1 MSSTLRSDSRESA
14 RASRLAHSSTTP
26 AVAVPASRDL
36 VVDFIRVACMFAVVA
51 VHLLMMGISVDESGI
66 GVGNPLTS
74 LSWFAQGTWFGQ
86 VMPLFFIVGGFASLT
101 SWRSLKRKGGDGGD
115 YLRNRVLRLVRPT
128 VALYIFLAIALWSAT
143 AAGVP
148 VDLLAVIAAGA
159 GVQLWFLAAYL
170 ICQAM
175 VPTMAKFHEAAPYR
189 TIAALAA
196 GAVVVDVLRL
206 GLERNPWGFDSNPIG
221 LLNMVFVW
229 GLLQQLGFF
238 YADGFFDRFA
248 KWKLVLAAAGCY
260 AVMVPLTHAGPYPVD
275 MLTSQ
280 NPPMFP
286 LILVGLAHIL
296 LVKAAY
302 PVLQRCVH
310 VGWVQKVMYRG
321 GQPGDDHLP
330 VAPAVDHRHVWHCT
344 GPSPAV
350 PRTRQH
356 RVVAQSSAV
365 LCSCLG
371 TGAVGFHAAGPPGTR
386 QHCTGTGCDQAGH
399 VAHRCRNCP
408 GHHSAVRG
416 DEVGAGRFE
425 CHLGCGA
432 AGDRRGS
439 GLRQASGQGVEDPAQ
454 CFIGV
459 RGFLTFFASRTAV
472 EQPDGVALRPLLCS
486 KEVRQPPA
494 IASSYAGAS
503 DVELRRRTP
512 LPLRSPVRPWPR
524 RPPTTRTQPLA
535 RTTAQALRCHPSRP

>member
-1 MSSTLRSDSRESA
+1 MSSTLRPNLSSA
-14 RASRLAHSSTTP
+14 NSA
-26 AVAVPASRDL
+26 PASRDL

-86 VMPLFFIVGGFASLT
+86 VMPLFFVVGGFASLT
-101 SWRSLKRKGGDGGD
+101 SWRSLQRRGGDAGD

-128 VALYIFLAIALWSAT
+128 VALYAFLAIALWSAT

-148 VDLLAVIAAGA
+148 GDLLTVIAAGA

-175 VPTMAKFHEAAPYR
+175 VPTMAKLHQLAPYR

-229 GLLQQLGFF
+229 GLLQQLGFL

-248 KWKLVLAAAGCY
+248 RWKLIVAAAACY
-260 AVMVPLTHAGPYPVD
+260 AILVPLTHAGPYPVD

-286 LILVGLAHIL
+286 LVLVGLAHVL

-302 PVLQRCVH
+302 PVLRRCVH
-310 VGWVQKVMYRG
+310 VGWVQKVMFVVGSRAMTIYLW
-321 GQPGDDHLP
+321 HLP
-330 VAPAVDHRHVWHCT
+330 LIIAMFGIALLLRLPFPEPASAEWWLSRPAFYVAAWALVLLVSMPLVRLELASTALAPGAERPAMWRI
-344 GPSPAV
+344 
-350 PRTRQH
+350 
-356 RVVAQSSAV
+356 
-365 LCSCLG
+365 
-371 TGAVGFHAAGPPGTR
+371 AVGTVLAIIPPFVVMR
-386 QHCTGTGCDQAGH
+386 
-399 VAHRCRNCP
+399 
-408 GHHSAVRG
+408 SAL
-416 DEVGAGRFE
+416 DVGNATW
-425 CHLGCGA
+425 
-432 AGDRRGS
+432 
-439 GLRQASGQGVEDPAQ
+439 GLVLLVIA
-454 CFIGV
+454 
-459 RGFLTFFASRTAV
+459 
-472 EQPDGVALRPLLCS
+472 VALVTGKVPDRAWKTPRLVS
-486 KEVRQPPA
+486 SGSV
-494 IASSYAGAS
+494 AS
-503 DVELRRRTP
+503 
-512 LPLRSPVRPWPR
+512 
-524 RPPTTRTQPLA
+524 
-535 RTTAQALRCHPSRP
+535 

>member
-1 MSSTLRSDSRESA
+1 
-14 RASRLAHSSTTP
+14 
-26 AVAVPASRDL
+26 
-36 VVDFIRVACMFAVVA
+36 
-51 VHLLMMGISVDESGI
+51 
-66 GVGNPLTS
+66 
-74 LSWFAQGTWFGQ
+74 
-86 VMPLFFIVGGFASLT
+86 MPLFFIVGGFASLT
-101 SWRSLKRKGGDGGD
+101 SWRSLKRKGGDAGD

-248 KWKLVLAAAGCY
+248 RWKLVLAAAGCY

-286 LILVGLAHIL
+286 LILVGLAHVL

-310 VGWVQKVMYRG
+310 VGWVQKVMYVVGSRAMTIYLW
-321 GQPGDDHLP
+321 HLP
-330 VAPAVDHRHVWHCT
+330 LIIAMFGIALVLRLPFPEPASTEWWLSRPLFYVAAW
-344 GPSPAV
+344 AL
-350 PRTRQH
+350 
-356 RVVAQSSAV
+356 V
-365 LCSCLG
+365 LLVSTPLVRLELAS
-371 TGAVGFHAAGPPGTR
+371 TALAPGA
-386 QHCTGTGCDQAGH
+386 DQAGH

-454 CFIGV
+454 CSIRG
-459 RGFLTFFASRTAV
+459 RGFLTFFASRTAL
-472 EQPDGVALRPLLCS
+472 EQPHRVALRPLLCL
-486 KEVRQPPA
+486 KEVRQPQA

-503 DVELRRRTP
+503 DAELRRRTP
-512 LPLRSPVRPWPR
+512 LPLRSPERPWPR
-524 RPPTTRTQPLA
+524 RPPTTRMQPLVRTAA
-535 RTTAQALRCHPSRP
+535 RALRCHPSPP

>member
-1 MSSTLRSDSRESA
+1 MSSTLRPDSRKSA
-14 RASRLAHSSTTP
+14 PRRSTP
-26 AVAVPASRDL
+26 AGTVPASRDL

-101 SWRSLKRKGGDGGD
+101 SWRSLQRKGGDGGD

-128 VALYIFLAIALWSAT
+128 VALYTFLAIALWSAT

-148 VDLLAVIAAGA
+148 VDLLTVIAAGA

-196 GAVVVDVLRL
+196 GAVVVDVFRL

-296 LVKAAY
+296 LVKAVY
-302 PVLQRCVH
+302 PALQRCVH
-310 VGWVQKVMYRG
+310 IGWVQKVMFVVGSRAMTIYLW
-321 GQPGDDHLP
+321 HLP
-330 VAPAVDHRHVWHCT
+330 LIIAMFGIALVLRLPFPEPASTEWWLTRPLFYIAAWALVLLVSTPLVRLELASTALAPGASR
-344 GPSPAV
+344 PAMW
-350 PRTRQH
+350 RI
-356 RVVAQSSAV
+356 A
-365 LCSCLG
+365 LG
-371 TGAVGFHAAGPPGTR
+371 TVLAIIPPFVVMR
-386 QHCTGTGCDQAGH
+386 
-399 VAHRCRNCP
+399 
-408 GHHSAVRG
+408 SALDVSN
-416 DEVGAGRFE
+416 A
-425 CHLGCGA
+425 
-432 AGDRRGS
+432 S
-439 GLRQASGQGVEDPAQ
+439 WGLVLLVLA
-454 CFIGV
+454 
-459 RGFLTFFASRTAV
+459 
-472 EQPDGVALRPLLCS
+472 VALVSGKLPDRAWKTPRS
-486 KEVRQPPA
+486 VSSGA
-494 IASSYAGAS
+494 IAS
-503 DVELRRRTP
+503 
-512 LPLRSPVRPWPR
+512 
-524 RPPTTRTQPLA
+524 
-535 RTTAQALRCHPSRP
+535 